1 MVDKVFLVIGAG
13 SIGKRHADNLRS
25 LGAAVELIPY
35 RDFDANA
42 VAQRTDIAGVIIAT
56 STPIRL
62 DLIALCATRGWPFY
76 AEKPLAWTQ
85 EQVAAIFDA
94 AAPVADRSMVGF
106 MMRYHPALRAL
117 AARDLSDIYGFSFEI
132 GHDVRQWRANWSF
145 TDSYASDPAGGGVL
159 LDLCHELDMAHCL
172 FPEVRVAEV
181 QSLDH
186 PDFPQVDFA
195 TRVTLAKPGGPVG
208 TVAMD
213 YLSPVSLRN
222 GALRGTKVA
231 IDLNLLAPLIRTH
244 DGHDEVQQ
252 TFDFTRN
259 DMFLDI
265 MRDFVALARGAA
277 SSDNSLM
284 PRFDRMRASCDLIA
298 SAWEARQFSGQ
309 VAVDSG

>member
-35 RDFDANA
+35 RAFDANA
-42 VAQRTDIAGVIIAT
+42 IAQRTDIAGMVIAT
-56 STPIRL
+56 ATAIRL
-62 DLIALCATRGWPFY
+62 ELIALCATRGWPFY
-76 AEKPLAWTQ
+76 AEKPLAWTHA
-85 EQVAAIFDA
+85 QVAAIFDA

-145 TDSYASDPAGGGVL
+145 ADSYASNPAGGGVL
-159 LDLCHELDMAHCL
+159 LDLCHELDMVHCL
-172 FPEVRVAEV
+172 FPEAQVSDV

-186 PDFPQVDFA
+186 PDFPRVDFA
-195 TRVTLAKPGGPVG
+195 TRVTLAQPGGPVG

-244 DGHDEVQQ
+244 DGEPESQQ
-252 TFDFTRN
+252 EFDFTRN

-265 MRDFVALARGAA
+265 MRDFIALARGAA
-277 SSDNSLM
+277 PSDNPLM

-309 VAVDSG
+309 VAVDFG

>member
-42 VAQRTDIAGVIIAT
+42 VAQRTDIAGMVIAT
-56 STPIRL
+56 ATPIRL

-76 AEKPLAWTQ
+76 AEKPLAWTHA
-85 EQVAAIFDA
+85 QVAAIYDA

-117 AARDLSDIYGFSFEI
+117 AARDLSDVYGFSFEI

-145 TDSYASDPAGGGVL
+145 ADSYASDPAGGGVL
-159 LDLCHELDMAHCL
+159 LDLCHELDMVHCL
-172 FPEVRVAEV
+172 FPGAQVTDV

-186 PDFPQVDFA
+186 SHFPRVDFA
-195 TRVTLAKPGGPVG
+195 TRVTLAQPGGPVG

-222 GALRGTKVA
+222 GALRGTRTA
-231 IDLNLLAPLIRTH
+231 IDLHLLAPLIRTH
-244 DGHDEVQQ
+244 DGQQEVQQ
-252 TFDFTRN
+252 DFDFTRN

-265 MRDFVALARGAA
+265 MRDFIALARSDAP
-277 SSDNSLM
+277 SDNPLM

-309 VAVDSG
+309 VAVDFG